1 MPYSPPM
8 VALRW
13 CGCCAIYRPD
23 WSAVFSPAWGT
34 APWPRPT
41 CKHVALPWLTRR
53 QVVALCG
60 DGGMTMLMGDLLTL
74 VQEKVPVKLVIY
86 NNSFLGFVEL
96 EQRVKGLLDTYTEL
110 QNPNFAKLAEACN
123 IPGWQVTEAYQSG
136 EGEGVYIFYA

>member
-1 MPYSPPM
+1 M
-8 VALRW
+8 VWLLRHLQARWERRFLTSLGHGTMVNAYPQARGIAL
-13 CGCCAIYRPD
+13 AYP
-23 WSAVFSPAWGT
+23 
-34 APWPRPT
+34 
-41 CKHVALPWLTRR
+41 HR

-86 NNSFLGFVEL
+86 NNSFYNNSFLGFVEM
-96 EQRVKGLLDTYTEL
+96 EQRVEGLLDTYKEL